1 MPYEACGRSSTS
13 RLQTGGCPHDRV
25 VGMGF
30 ADDAE
35 STEMR
40 EFSKRGNDSTLQ
52 QWQKHI
58 Q

>member
-1 MPYEACGRSSTS
+1 
-13 RLQTGGCPHDRV
+13 
-25 VGMGF
+25 MGF

-40 EFSKRGNDSTLQ
+40 EFCKRGNDSTVQ
-52 QWQKHI
+52 QWQKHF